1 MSNESCCRRRIALI
15 LFSVL
20 LAAGGVMSRVVQLQA
35 RDHLAWTKLAQKQNS
50 TALEIQGA
58 RGTIYDRNGRPLAVS
73 VEGVAVGFRPKAFD
87 LDKLPLLEQALAI
100 PRKEINLSAKFSWL
114 GRGVPRG
121 KVEMLEKLRGID
133 LFPEFYRHYPQGE
146 LARGLIGQVSLEGRG
161 TAGLELRFEEM
172 LAAKKER
179 IRLQR
184 DARGRLLDAP
194 QESLEG
200 LFIEEAQAVS
210 QGAIRDEGGDLHLSI
225 DSSLQG
231 ILEDELEKGRIA
243 AKAKRVVGV
252 VMRAETG
259 ELLALGQAIAG
270 VSKKGKFL
278 SPEELRNPI
287 VQDIFEP
294 GSTFKPLVVALAM
307 DQRKTTENELIN
319 CENGNYPVGKYVIHD
334 VHPVATVST
343 REVLVRSSNIGT
355 AKIGA
360 RLGKDGLKAGI
371 EKLGFG
377 KATGVELPGEQRGLL
392 QRGSWGAIQI
402 ATTSFGQG
410 ISATPLQMVRAYA
423 ALANGGRLVRPT
435 ILKVAS
441 PDRLEAPQVFTR
453 KTAETIT
460 DILTGVTESK
470 EGTGRKAAI
479 EGLRVSGKTGT
490 AQKPKVNGKGYST
503 DKVFSSFIGYID
515 LSSLGSSE
523 HLVMFVGVDEPGV
536 HPRWGGT
543 VAAPVFK
550 STMERIL
557 AHQMAGR

>member
-1 MSNESCCRRRIALI
+1 
-15 LFSVL
+15 
-20 LAAGGVMSRVVQLQA
+20 MSRVVQLQA

>member
-210 QGAIRDEGGDLHLSI
+210 QGAIRDEGADLHLSI

-294 GSTFKPLVVALAM
+294 GSTFKPLTVALAM